1 MAKLSREQ
9 LTQLLVN
16 AGFKKNSDTLNTMIG
31 IAYAE
36 SGGDPNAHND
46 NPKTG
51 DESYGLWQIN
61 MIGKLGPSRRKALG
75 ISSNSALFDPATN
88 ARAAYM
94 IYKSSGLNA
103 WTTYTRGTYLKYM
116 DTTTSAEDPDG
127 GNVLTDTASKL
138 SDFSG
143 ITGAINK
150 VGGDLFKGVSNIAG
164 IAVAIVLLI
173 LGVVLLARTQIANV
187 LPTGKVAKVA
197 KGLAK

>member
-9 LTQLLVN
+9 ITQLAIN
-16 AGFKKNSDTLNTMIG
+16 AGFKKNSQTLSDMVA

-88 ARAAYM
+88 AKAAYM
-94 IYKSSGLNA
+94 IYKSSGLSA
-103 WTTYTRGTYLKYM
+103 WTTYTRGDYLKFM
-116 DTTTSAEDPDG
+116 DTTTSVEG
-127 GNVLTDTASKL
+127 GNVVVDAIADKASE
-138 SDFSG
+138 FSG
-143 ITGAINK
+143 VTGAINK
-150 VGGDLFKGVSNIAG
+150 IGGDLFKGVSNLAG

-187 LPTGKVAKVA
+187 LPAGKVAKVA